1 MPDISRR
8 IAMEKTTHGW
18 QIDKIEWL
26 NDLGDEKINK
36 LRGTIKTNSKRLK
49 REIQK

>member
-8 IAMEKTTHGW
+8 MAMDETTHSW
-18 QIDKIEWL
+18 HIDKIEWL
-26 NDLGDEKINK
+26 NELKSGKVSKFREVRKS
-36 LRGTIKTNSKRLK
+36 NSKRLK